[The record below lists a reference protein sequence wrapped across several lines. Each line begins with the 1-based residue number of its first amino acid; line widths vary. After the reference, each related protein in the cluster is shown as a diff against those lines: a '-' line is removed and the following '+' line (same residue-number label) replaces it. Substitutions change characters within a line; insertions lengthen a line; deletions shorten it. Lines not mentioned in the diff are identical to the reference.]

1 MRDRKYEKSHHDM
14 FNVLVL
20 KIVMLYISLSEMGP
34 EKKTKQK
41 KKQGYSITNSVGT
54 NFKIKK
60 CSWA

>member
-20 KIVMLYISLSEMGP
+20 KILMLYISLSEMGP

-41 KKQGYSITNSVGT
+41 KKTGLFNYK
-54 NFKIKK
+54 F
-60 CSWA
+60 SWDKF